1 MKNTIRFISI
11 LSAVVLLLSIFSC
24 INCLAE
30 DESEESN
37 LFIMEAEYVD
47 FFGLSGPGISNS
59 ATETQMIVSDAK
71 GKLGASNGHYVAYTH
86 APDITLTFEFESEKD
101 AVGTLILRLSS
112 DLGDIENYGSQALG
126 ITINGEPLDY
136 DTTFTLDGSGFQ
148 DYVITEELPIQ
159 EGSNTLELTVL
170 LSNVL
175 EAQFGTFQTFGPL
188 FDCVKI
194 GTDAVLT
201 WEPLTDNI

>member
-1 MKNTIRFISI
+1 MKNTTRFISI
-11 LSAVVLLLSIFSC
+11 FGAIILLLNAFLC
-24 INCLAE
+24 TNCFAE
-30 DESEESN
+30 DESEKLD
-37 LFIMEAEYVD
+37 LFTMEAEYVD

-86 APDITLTFEFESEKD
+86 APDITLTFEFESE
-101 AVGTLILRLSS
+101 AESVGTLILRLGS

-136 DTTFTLDGSGFQ
+136 DTTFTLDGSCFH

-159 EGSNTLELTVL
+159 EGANTLELTVL
-170 LSNVL
+170 LSDVL

-194 GTDAVLT
+194 DTDATLT